1 MSHPWRDAAARA
13 HAFVRARGSPLE
25 RLRARAL
32 LGETPASEVTRAF
45 AAAGALAAVEPDA
58 LLGPLSALDDLRQL
72 AAPELEP
79 ALRALGAA
87 LGPDGA
93 WGDPAEP
100 LAGRIVRTAHLGGF
114 LTKSLRARP
123 RVRAAVDGFLCRSWD
138 AERVRGGDFV
148 TLAAYAHWFSL
159 NESDV
164 SDAALQWCGRELER
178 GYRTRACDALRAAR
192 VFVLCH
198 AAALPGAGLGAR
210 ELCEA
215 LVGEQTADGGFALSE
230 RALSGAP
237 VEAALE
243 ALAAWAQLGKTSG

>member
-1 MSHPWRDAAARA
+1 VDAAWRQAAERA
-13 HAFVRARGSPLE
+13 GAFVLARGTELE

-32 LGETPASEVTRAF
+32 LGEVPAAEVVRAF
-45 AAAGALAAVEPDA
+45 VASGALAATEPEA
-58 LLGPLSALDDLRQL
+58 LVGSLAALDDLRQL

-100 LAGRIVRTAHLGGF
+100 LAERIVRTAHLGGF

-123 RVRAAVDGFLCRSWD
+123 RVRAAVDAFLCRTFD
-138 AERVRGGDFV
+138 AERARGGDF
-148 TLAAYAHWFSL
+148 AAIAAWAHWFSL
-159 NESDV
+159 NESEV
-164 SDAALQWCGRELER
+164 SDPALQWCGRELER
-178 GYRTRACDALRAAR
+178 GFRTRACDALRTAR

-198 AAALPGAGLGAR
+198 AIALPGASLTGR
-210 ELCEA
+210 ELCQA
-215 LVGEQTADGGFALSE
+215 LAAEQTADGGFALSAS
-230 RALSGAP
+230 ALSGAP

-243 ALAAWAQLGKTSG
+243 ALAAFAHLGR